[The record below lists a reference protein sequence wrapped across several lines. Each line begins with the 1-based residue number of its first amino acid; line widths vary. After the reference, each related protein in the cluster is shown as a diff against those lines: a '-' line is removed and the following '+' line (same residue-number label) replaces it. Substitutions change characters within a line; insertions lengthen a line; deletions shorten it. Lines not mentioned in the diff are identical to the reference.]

1 MRVPTPPAGG
11 GFVPALAIAG
21 VIFRRCRQAARPPP
35 ESVNIPHSATDRTR
49 HLRGILLM
57 LLSVSCISVLDTTG
71 KYLTR
76 TYPVYQV
83 VWARYVFHVFFMVVL
98 LAPHLGRE
106 LVRTRRPDLQL
117 ARGLVLTLATFV
129 FFKAL
134 SLMPLAEAS
143 AIAFLSP
150 VLVTVLAVPL
160 LGERAN
166 LATWIAL
173 GLGFLGT
180 LLIIRPGTGVFSW
193 NALWPLAT
201 ALCFATYQIITR
213 KLAGIDRSVST
224 LFLSALTGAIILSF
238 VAPFHWMPPLSLAD
252 GLLFA
257 SLGISGS
264 VSHYFLIRAFA
275 LAPAPM
281 LAPFVYV
288 QLIMVTL
295 LGYLVFGDF
304 PDGISLAGMAVIV
317 VAGIWLITRGHRAPA
332 T

>member
-1 MRVPTPPAGG
+1 MSP
-11 GFVPALAIAG
+11 
-21 VIFRRCRQAARPPP
+21 
-35 ESVNIPHSATDRTR
+35 SHSAAERTR
-49 HLRGILLM
+49 HFKGILLM
-57 LLSVSCISVLDTTG
+57 LLAVSCISVLDTTG

-83 VWARYVFHVFFMVVL
+83 VWARYAFHVLYMVLL
-98 LAPHLGRE
+98 LAPRLGLD
-106 LVRTRRPDLQL
+106 LVRTRRPGLQL

-166 LATWIAL
+166 TATWIAL
-173 GLGFLGT
+173 ALGFLGT
-180 LLIIRPGTGVFSW
+180 LLIIRPGTGVFTW

-201 ALCFATYQIITR
+201 AFCFATYQIITR
-213 KLAGIDRSVST
+213 KLAGVDRSVST
-224 LFLSALTGAIILSF
+224 LFLSALIGAVILSF
-238 VAPFHWMPPLSLAD
+238 VAPFHWTPPRSVAD

-281 LAPFVYV
+281 LAPYVYA
-288 QLIMVTL
+288 QLIMVTV
-295 LGYLVFGDF
+295 LGYIVFGDF
-304 PDGISLAGMAVIV
+304 PDGVSLVGMGVIV
-317 VAGIWLITRGHRAPA
+317 VAGTWLITRTHRTNAA
-332 T
+332 